1 MSKDLKDIDLKA
13 LPAQLAQIGQT
24 LSRYRVILFVAF
36 VASVYGF
43 ISFKIF
49 TLSSQSTAVSD
60 IQTQVTSLTPHI
72 DIKVVDQL
80 ENLKDNS
87 VNVKTLFKSSRDNP
101 FAE

>member
-1 MSKDLKDIDLKA
+1 MSKDLNQINLKA
-13 LPAQLAQIGQT
+13 LPGELARASQK
-24 LSRYRVILFVAF
+24 LSRYRVVLFVVF

-49 TLSSQSTAVSD
+49 TLSSQSTATSD
-60 IQTQVTSLTPHI
+60 VQTQVTNLTPHI
-72 DIKVVDQL
+72 DIDVVDQL

-87 VNVKTLFKSSRDNP
+87 VNVKTLFQASRDNP